1 MLYIYI
7 YIYVFS
13 KKNILYN
20 SYLNR
25 NIFKKK
31 ISCKI
36 FFNSPPTSKNLRT
49 ADWDQMYMLTEMG
62 DMSFTWMNRQL
73 RTGPAR
79 NGSNKEMWSRNG
91 HEKDGRSRD
100 EQDRRSGN
108 GIYDQWSGDA
118 IWSDIDPKKW
128 RWRPGHGNLSIRAF
142 CSTKWTKQQNGLDN
156 YQLDRTQEVVS
167 QDKTSAAQDG
177 MDNQAHDP
185 LVCYIG
191 QMTKSG

>member
-31 ISCKI
+31 FHVK
-36 FFNSPPTSKNLRT
+36 FFLTRLEHPKTFARQIGTKGICWLRWAT
-49 ADWDQMYMLTEMG
+49 WALLGWTDSWGLDQHEMDRTRKCG
-62 DMSFTWMNRQL
+62 HEMDMRRTDGREMNRTDD
-73 RTGPAR
+73 R
-79 NGSNKEMWSRNG
+79 EM
-91 HEKDGRSRD
+91 E
-100 EQDRRSGN
+100 
-108 GIYDQWSGDA
+108 YDQWSGDA